1 MNSRFL
7 ILFLTF
13 SIGILNSQTPVR
25 VVIPNAFEIDE
36 SMISLRGEYLFERDS
51 VDHVEPL
58 RFDLESHIG
67 DKIVWS
73 AIVPTI
79 FDFERLFVKVDFDFP
94 SDSESIHNISY
105 WQLIP
110 DETNTFYRWIFMG
123 LPQSTFLFDD
133 DQSEWEPLIRLH
145 ESQKDSISKSIG
157 PVFTKYFS
165 NLIRLREN
173 PDMPPFDCWKYSKLC
188 LSADFMGLGD
198 NKLRRKL
205 KTALIHL
212 LEGITF
218 GESMTEYKLELE
230 FDIDDGEYFYI
241 HLYLR

>member
-1 MNSRFL
+1 MDLRFL
-7 ILFLTF
+7 FLFLFF
-13 SIGILNSQTPVR
+13 SFGILNSQTPVR

-36 SMISLRGEYLFERDS
+36 SMISLKGEYLFERDS

-58 RFDLESHIG
+58 QFDLESHIG
-67 DKIVWS
+67 DKIVCS

-94 SDSESIHNISY
+94 SDSETIHNISY
-105 WQLIP
+105 WEIIP
-110 DETNTFYRWIFMG
+110 NETNTFYRWIFMG
-123 LPQSTFLFDD
+123 SPQPTFLFDY
-133 DQSEWEPLIRLH
+133 EPFEEEPILVLD
-145 ESQKDSISKSIG
+145 ESQKDSISKLVG

-165 NLIRLREN
+165 NLVRLREN
-173 PDMPPFDCWKYSKLC
+173 PEMPPFDCWKYSRLC
-188 LSADFMGLGD
+188 LSSDFMGLGD

-212 LEGITF
+212 LEGINF
-218 GESMTEYKLELE
+218 GESMTEYRLELE
-230 FDIDDGEYFYI
+230 FDIDDGEYYYI